1 MPFTLARSVYTY
13 EGDILTAVHRFKYGG
28 KIILARPLGQLLAE
42 AAVGL
47 DVRPDIIVPVP
58 LHKRRLR
65 TRGFNQSLLLANEVS
80 RRVDAGLDYLNLRR
94 VIPTKPQISLKAKAR
109 ERNVAG
115 AFRVEDP
122 VMFKGKKVLLIDDVF
137 TTGATIKAC
146 AKALK
151 KAGAEVFALTLARAV
166 KA

>member
-13 EGDILTAVHRFKYGG
+13 ASEILTAVHRFKYGG

-42 AAVGL
+42 AAVRL

-65 TRGFNQSLLLANEVS
+65 TRGFNQSLLLATEVS
-80 RRVDAGLDYLNLRR
+80 RRIDASLDYLSLQRL
-94 VIPTKPQISLKAKAR
+94 VPTKPQITLKAGAR

-115 AFRVEDP
+115 AFNVKDP
-122 VMFKGKKVLLIDDVF
+122 GVFRGKQVLLIDDVF
-137 TTGATIKAC
+137 TTGATIKEC
-146 AKALK
+146 SKALK
-151 KAGAEVFALTLARAV
+151 KAGAEVFALTLAMAV
-166 KA
+166 KV

>member
-1 MPFTLARSVYTY
+1 MPFALARSVYTY
-13 EGDILTAVHRFKYGG
+13 EGDILTALHRFKYGG

-42 AAVGL
+42 TAVGL

-65 TRGFNQSLLLANEVS
+65 TRGFNQSLLLAREVS
-80 RRVDAGLDYLNLRR
+80 GRVDANLDYLSLRR
-94 VIPTKPQISLKAKAR
+94 VIPTKPQITLKANAR

-122 VMFKGKKVLLIDDVF
+122 GVFKEKKVLLIDDVF

-146 AKALK
+146 SKALK
-151 KAGAEVFALTLARAV
+151 KAGATVFALTLARAV
-166 KA
+166 KV